1 MIGFIITR
9 HVNSELTNNY
19 WINCIKHI
27 RKFYKL
33 NKIVIIDDN
42 SNSNFV
48 KNDDENILENCVII
62 ESEYK
67 GRGELLPYYYFY
79 KNKFFDK
86 AIIIHDSVFIQ
97 QELNID
103 EEQEVQFLWHVNDH
117 CWNNVE
123 KEKELIMY
131 LDNNDE
137 LLELYNNNKLW
148 NICFGVMS
156 FIQYDFLKIIAEKY
170 NLFNLLEYVTSR
182 SDRCCLER
190 IFGLLC
196 SNENKN
202 LINNNTFFGNIF
214 TYKEC
219 FFYTYE
225 KYLLDVE
232 NNDTNLQCVKIWSG
246 R

>member
-9 HVNSELTNNY
+9 YVNSELTNNY
-19 WINCIKHI
+19 WINCIKQI

-48 KNDDENILENCVII
+48 KNNDENILENCVII

-67 GRGELLPYYYFY
+67 GRGELLPYYYLY

-97 QELNID
+97 QELNIN
-103 EEQEVQFLWHVNDH
+103 EEQEVQFLWDVNNH
-117 CWNNVE
+117 FWNNVE

-137 LLELYNNNKLW
+137 LLELYNNKLW

-156 FIQYDFLKIIAEKY
+156 FIQYDFLKIISEKY
-170 NLFNLLEYVTSR
+170 NFFNLLEYVTCR
-182 SDRCCLER
+182 SDRSCLER
-190 IFGLLC
+190 IFPLLC

-202 LINNNTFFGNIF
+202 LINNNALFGSIF
-214 TYKEC
+214 THKEC
-219 FFYTYE
+219 FCYTYE

-232 NNDTNLQCVKIWSG
+232 NNDTNLQCVKVWSG